1 VVYVHLRLL
10 GSKLLVVTLHGQTQP
25 VFVDL
30 RDEGGGRWELEP
42 PPDEDEMAEDE
53 DEEMET
59 IRSVLPPPPSSSA
72 QLGGPCS

>member
-1 VVYVHLRLL
+1 M
-10 GSKLLVVTLHGQTQP
+10 TLHGQTQP

-42 PPDEDEMAEDE
+42 PPDEDEMVEDE

-59 IRSVLPPPPSSSA
+59 IRSVLPPSPV
-72 QLGGPCS
+72 